1 MVMKG
6 LFLLWTTFTSASATN
21 TLVTDLRHSYK
32 IQTSAK
38 KVAQALKSQFGDKK
52 KPLRV
57 VEPWLEPVDVSDPTI
72 TGPIALAL
80 WKQDTTGI
88 LTGNVVA
95 AITFSGEKI
104 YPWLYSCITAHY
116 KHITTDIF
124 ILLVVS

>member
-32 IQTSAK
+32 IHTSAK
-38 KVAQALKSQFGDKK
+38 TVAQSLKSQFGYREN
-52 KPLRV
+52 PLV
-57 VEPWLEPVDVSDPTI
+57 VIYPSTTPVDVTTI
-72 TGPIALAL
+72 TAYLQLAL

-95 AITFSGEKI
+95 AITFSGQKI